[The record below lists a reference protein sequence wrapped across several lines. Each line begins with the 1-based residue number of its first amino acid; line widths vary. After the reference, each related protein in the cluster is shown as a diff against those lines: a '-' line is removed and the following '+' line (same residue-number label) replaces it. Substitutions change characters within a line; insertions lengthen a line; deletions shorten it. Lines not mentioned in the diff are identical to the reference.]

1 MRPNGEVEDL
11 VRQESDVARD
21 RGNRARLTL
30 VHSYIAREFLLSFL
44 VAFLFFFFIFFINQ
58 ILLYA
63 QRILLKQVPVR
74 QMLTLVAL
82 SMPQILL
89 YTIPFSTLSGASM
102 VIGNLASNHEIIAMR
117 ALGISLFQ
125 MLRSVITAA
134 VLLSILTFTIADSV
148 LPVSHLQFKRLYME
162 LLRTLPTMELT
173 PYSVNEVGDV
183 VIVTKEVQDGYL
195 EEPVLFTTG
204 TSGEQVLISARNGT
218 LELIDDNRFIYRLDL
233 QGVRILSSEGD
244 REGDYRFGQGESM
257 SYFLDFS
264 SQVEQVRNVSP
275 SQMSTRDLLAQ
286 INIRLEDHEKSLRL
300 RSEQLE
306 QVLKDIERLESSD
319 EEEGDGTSEGEST
332 LLSDLY
338 ERKAS
343 LEHQVPINFY
353 LQYYR
358 AELHKKFALSA
369 SALILTL
376 ISFPL
381 SFVNIR
387 HGRLFG
393 FGLSLLVAALYWA
406 MLFVAQTQIIRTGIH
421 PLFLMWAP
429 NTVIITVSTFLLV
442 RLKRS

>member
-1 MRPNGEVEDL
+1 MRG
-11 VRQESDVARD
+11 
-21 RGNRARLTL
+21 GKGHGMRLTL
-30 VHSYIAREFLLSFL
+30 VHRYIAREFLLSFL

-58 ILLYA
+58 VLLYA

-102 VIGNLASNHEIIAMR
+102 VIGNLSSNHEIIAMR

-125 MLRSVITAA
+125 MLRSVIIAA
-134 VLLSILTFTIADSV
+134 LVLSVITFTIADSV
-148 LPVSHLQFKRLYME
+148 LPVSHLQFKRLYTD

-183 VIVTKEVQDGYL
+183 VIVTREVQDGYL
-195 EEPVLFTTG
+195 EKPVLFTTNN
-204 TSGEQVLISARNGT
+204 SGEQVLISAQSGT
-218 LELIDDNRFIYRLDL
+218 LELIDLQRFIYKLEL
-233 QGVRILSSEGD
+233 QEVSILSSD
-244 REGDYRFGQGESM
+244 REAEGTGDFRYGRGESM
-257 SYFLDFS
+257 SYYLDFS

-275 SQMSTRDLLAQ
+275 SQMSSRDLINQ
-286 INIRLEDHEKSLRL
+286 IRIRMEDHEETVSQRNA
-300 RSEQLE
+300 QLE
-306 QVLKDIERLESSD
+306 QILKEIEEAEGRDVTELDGSS
-319 EEEGDGTSEGEST
+319 
-332 LLSDLY
+332 LSDLY
-338 ERKAS
+338 DRKAS
-343 LEHQVPINFY
+343 LERTPPVNFY

-406 MLFVAQTQIIRTGIH
+406 MLFVAQTQIIRTSIH

-429 NTVIITVSTFLLV
+429 NFIIITISTLLIL
-442 RLKRS
+442 RLRQS